1 VDDFATVKFHVD
13 GAGTLDRNKL
23 EIIRSKASLYL
34 GVPAHSVVVVG
45 ITLTN
50 SYLVTFF
57 IPVGFEK
64 VLLSLDPTKQKSFLS
79 IGVDF
84 IIVNDKTIHLKGN
97 ILFNRCNYHFHLKLT
112 KEKCVY

>member
-1 VDDFATVKFHVD
+1 MDSYAAVKFHVD
-13 GAGTLDRNKL
+13 GAGKLERNKL
-23 EIIRSKASLYL
+23 EIIRSRVSQYL
-34 GVPAHSVVVVG
+34 GVPVHSVVVAG
-45 ITLTN
+45 IALTD

-57 IPVGFEK
+57 IPVGFEE
-64 VLLSLDPTKQKSFLS
+64 VLLSLDPTEQKSFLS

-112 KEKCVY
+112 QEKGVY

>member
-1 VDDFATVKFHVD
+1 MDGFATVKFHVD

-23 EIIRSKASLYL
+23 EIIRSNASLYL

>member
-1 VDDFATVKFHVD
+1 VDGYVTVKFHVD

-23 EIIRSKASLYL
+23 EIIRSMASQYL
-34 GVPAHSVVVVG
+34 GVPVHSVVVAG
-45 ITLTN
+45 IALTD

-57 IPVGFEK
+57 IPVGFEE
-64 VLLSLDPTKQKSFLS
+64 VLLSLDPTEQKSFLS

-112 KEKCVY
+112 QEKGVY

>member
-1 VDDFATVKFHVD
+1 MDDFATVKFHVD

>member
-1 VDDFATVKFHVD
+1 MDGCDTVKFHVD

-23 EIIRSKASLYL
+23 EIIRSKVSLYL
-34 GVPAHSVVVVG
+34 GLPAHSVVVAG
-45 ITLTN
+45 IILTN

-64 VLLSLDPTKQKSFLS
+64 VLLSLDTTEQKSFLS

-112 KEKCVY
+112 QEKGVY